1 MANEHERATRSAVR
15 TSRDLARIFARLG
28 TSTHPRGRVLSAYR
42 VARKAL
48 KNSLDDPSAVEDAL
62 LVLEDAV
69 RAAVDEQIKASM
81 NVGLSQA
88 ERDLKVYGLPAPVG
102 SGNLSASVPNSV
114 EIVMAPVKAQT
125 LAVRGAVASEMPGA
139 EELILGGED
148 RMGLLTPGTVLKGA
162 AVEVA
167 KTVAQSWLFGVSGPT
182 EVVEEA
188 GVFQK
193 QAIAAIDGR
202 TTETCLRVHG
212 QIVPLDG
219 LFQLEGVPRYAD
231 AMGGPPFHW
240 WCRTATALYRADMDL
255 GLTEQMI
262 GEGTGL
268 LRERFEETGK
278 HGPTEKGPRMLPKK
292 KSKAKT

>member
-1 MANEHERATRSAVR
+1 MANEHDRATASAER
-15 TSRDLARIFARLG
+15 TTRDLAGIFARLG
-28 TSTHPRGRVLSAYR
+28 TSDHPRGRVLSAYR

-48 KNSLDDPSAVEDAL
+48 SGSLDDPSAVEDAL

-69 RAAVDEQIKASM
+69 RAAVDEQVKASVD
-81 NVGLSQA
+81 VGLSQA
-88 ERDLKVYGLPAPVG
+88 ERDLKVYGLPSPAG
-102 SGNLSASVPNSV
+102 SGNLSASVPNTV
-114 EIVMAPVKAQT
+114 AIIMAPVRAQT

-139 EELILGGED
+139 EELILGGDD

-162 AVEVA
+162 AVEIA
-167 KTVAQSWLFGVSGPT
+167 KTVAESWLVGVSEPT
-182 EVVEEA
+182 GV

-193 QAIAAIDGR
+193 QAVAAIDGR

-240 WCRTATALYRADMDL
+240 WCRTATALYRSDMDL
-255 GLTEQMI
+255 GLTEKMEV
-262 GEGTGL
+262 GAKEKLT
-268 LRERFEETGK
+268 ERFEETGK
-278 HGPTEKGPRMLPKK
+278 FGPTEKGPKMPARA
-292 KSKAKT
+292 KS